1 MNDTIESPE
10 RPPYGA
16 ALIVTLVVLAG
27 YIASLAPTVTF
38 WDAGEFIASTKVLG
52 IPHPPGTPLFVLV
65 AHVWAMLLPI
75 GSWAY
80 RTNLLSATFSAAGAG
95 LFFLVVYES
104 LKGGEGG
111 KDLTRLIG
119 AGAAAIIGA
128 FSFTNWQNSNETEV
142 YAVGTFMI
150 AASCWLALRW
160 RATRGTRRAPVY
172 LLLIVYLQGL
182 SVANHLLSLLVGPAI
197 IGFIFFTVM
206 GTPAGDKLERRHELA
221 KLAVMAGIWALL
233 IGTGLGNTALLLIGA
248 LCFAAAAIFAFT
260 AGAGGFAVMALLLA
274 AVGVSP
280 YLYPYIRSGQH
291 PMVNEAAP
299 ATWDALLAVIRRAQY
314 PPRGPL
320 DDPTVAHGPENPGRS
335 LTIIWL
341 QAQNYLLYWLWQF
354 GKSSVLA
361 IQAVVFTVFFGLG
374 VRGSLVQRQRD
385 RGVWWLLFL
394 LWLIT
399 GIGLLVYMNFKPGF
413 SQGFSEFPNGNN
425 HEVRE
430 RDYFF
435 VVSFVVWGLWAG
447 VGLWSLVTGAARR
460 QGGRAAEQQTAGS
473 QGGKAAGVPFAAGL
487 FLVALIPPALNW
499 REASRSSGAD
509 RTLAAD
515 LAYNLLNTAPPYGI
529 LFTYGDNDTFPLWW
543 AQEVAGI
550 RQDVTVVCLALAQT
564 DWYMR
569 QLRDNPIR
577 DFDEAAAPAV
587 WQGLHP
593 VKPTWPLHSMTDAEI
608 QSAASSPILIDS
620 TMAIPIGPVV
630 ANFKA
635 QTVLYPNDIVSLRII
650 QQNIGRRAIVWSI
663 TTGDNYE
670 GLRDYIVQQAMGF
683 RLATARPDST
693 QPGLSLGGIG
703 NIAVDIPLTRRLAWE
718 TYQYGFLLSGR
729 TDRLESTAA
738 SMASSLSIP
747 FTILAYHADAM
758 GDTAAVVKNLE
769 RAQQIAPNEAI
780 QAALAAYRSH
790 LLPTAPTP

>member
-1 MNDTIESPE
+1 MNDALTPPQD
-10 RPPYGA
+10 RPPYIA
-16 ALIVTLVVLAG
+16 ALSVSLVVLAG

-38 WDAGEFIASTKVLG
+38 WDAGEFIAATRILG
-52 IPHPPGTPLFVLV
+52 IPHPPGTPLFVLMG
-65 AHVWAMLLPI
+65 HVWATLLPI
-75 GSWAY
+75 GAWAY
-80 RTNLLSATFSAAGAG
+80 RTNLMSASFSAAAAG
-95 LFFLVVYES
+95 MFFLVVYES
-104 LKGGEGG
+104 LKGPESGR
-111 KDLTRLIG
+111 DWTRLLG

-142 YAVGTFMI
+142 YAVGTFTI

-160 RATRGTRRAPVY
+160 RAARGTRRAPVY

-182 SVANHLLSLLVGPAI
+182 SVANHLLALLVGPAI
-197 IGFIFFTVM
+197 IGFLFFTM
-206 GTPAGDKLERRHELA
+206 RSAPSADRLERQHEWA

-233 IGTGLGNTALLLIGA
+233 IGTGLGNIGLLALGA
-248 LCFAAAAIFAFT
+248 ICFAAAVMFALF
-260 AGAGGFAVMALLLA
+260 AGAGGFAAMALLLA

-280 YLYPYIRSGQH
+280 YLFLYIRSAQH
-291 PMVNEAAP
+291 PIVNEAAP

-314 PPRGPL
+314 PPRGPF
-320 DDPTVAHGPENPGRS
+320 DDPTVAHGSGNPGRS

-341 QAQNYLLYWLWQF
+341 QIQGYFLYWLWQF
-354 GKSSVLA
+354 GKSSVLVL
-361 IQAVVFTVFFGLG
+361 QAVVFAAFFGLG
-374 VRGSLVQRQRD
+374 VRGSLAQRRQD
-385 RGVWWLLFL
+385 RGVWWLLML
-394 LWLIT
+394 LWLVT
-399 GIGLLVYMNFKPGF
+399 GIGLVAYMNFKPGF
-413 SQGFSEFPNGNN
+413 SLGYAPDLFPDAGN

-447 VGLWSLVTGAARR
+447 IGLWTLVRRAAAG
-460 QGGRAAEQQTAGS
+460 QAAGSDGGRTGS
-473 QGGKAAGVPFAAGL
+473 PIVRAL
-487 FLVALIPPALNW
+487 FLVALVPPMLNW
-499 REASRSSGAD
+499 REASRSAGAD

-515 LAYNLLNTAPPYGI
+515 LAYNLLNTVPPYGI

-593 VKPTWPLHSMTDAEI
+593 VKPTWPLHSMTNAEV
-608 QSAASSPILIDS
+608 QSASTSPILIDS
-620 TMAIPIGPVV
+620 TMTLPVGPVV
-630 ANFKA
+630 VTLKA

-650 QQNIGRRAIVWSI
+650 QQNVGRRAIVWSL

-683 RLATARPDST
+683 RLATVRPDST
-693 QPGLSLGGIG
+693 QPGISVGGIG
-703 NIAVDIPLTRRLAWE
+703 NTAVDMPLTRRLAWD
-718 TYQYGFLLSGR
+718 TYRYGALLTGP

-747 FTILAYHADAM
+747 FTILAYHADAV

-780 QAALAAYRSH
+780 RSALAAYKSH
-790 LLPTAPTP
+790 LLPAAPTP